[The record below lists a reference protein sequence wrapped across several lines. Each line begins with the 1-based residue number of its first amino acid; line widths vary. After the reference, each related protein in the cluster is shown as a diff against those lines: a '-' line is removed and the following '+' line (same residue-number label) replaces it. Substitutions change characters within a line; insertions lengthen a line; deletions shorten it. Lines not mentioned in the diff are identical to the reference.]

1 MDDDQKGYEPGRTFF
16 PALADRMHLTTVIAK
31 CADFC
36 ARAEAFVKNTIAQ
49 WRGEERLPCPDHTQL
64 WPFNAQAAA
73 VRNEIN
79 LGLRTP
85 EVTRPAPEQVVHD
98 RVTSRQIAVERKP
111 EPAVERKATDKAKP
125 REFDRDSG
133 WER

>member
-1 MDDDQKGYEPGRTFF
+1 
-16 PALADRMHLTTVIAK
+16 MHLTTVIAK

-64 WPFNAQAAA
+64 WPFNAQAAV
-73 VRNEIN
+73 VRNEMK
-79 LGLRTP
+79 LGLRAP
-85 EVTRPAPEQVVHD
+85 EVTRPAHEQVVPD
-98 RVTSRQIAVERKP
+98 RVTPQHIIIERNL
-111 EPAVERKATDKAKP
+111 EPVIERKATDKAKP